1 MNSLFYSKF
10 RNNKYIKATLIN
22 VIIQY
27 INNKIQKKLY
37 INIPY
42 FESHW
47 RKVFEEFFFLSFL
60 SPTTLLLLIY
70 QLSSTFSF
78 HLSAFSSQISA
89 YNSPQ
94 LSAFPFPFAVVLC
107 PFHDLDDFEIFA
119 TSFSRRTSSCLL
131 LSPATVSVLKLNLK
145 R

>member
-1 MNSLFYSKF
+1 M
-10 RNNKYIKATLIN
+10 IN

-60 SPTTLLLLIY
+60 PFTNTSSSYLSTLLHF
-70 QLSSTFSF
+70 QLSPFSF
-78 HLSAFSSQISA
+78 QFSDLS
-89 YNSPQ
+89 
-94 LSAFPFPFAVVLC
+94 L
-107 PFHDLDDFEIFA
+107 
-119 TSFSRRTSSCLL
+119 
-131 LSPATVSVLKLNLK
+131 
-145 R
+145 